1 MSNFDQRTMRD
12 AWECWRQ
19 SEHLRGVLTTY
30 GGREQQ
36 QAMALPRI
44 RWEPTRDSYSIA
56 GRGEMSIQPRA
67 EGDTNKRSYVKTK
80 HVRTAGAVLIIYAPD
95 EKQIEELI
103 SLAILAL
110 EETFGAKK
118 NCQVIGGD
126 WILARD
132 VATNADAYA
141 LSITVE
147 IPVLRVLPAV
157 IAETV
162 NLPTPVPLYDD
173 P

>member
-12 AWECWRQ
+12 AWECWRASQ
-19 SEHLRGVLTTY
+19 HLQGVLTTY

-44 RWEPTRDSYSIA
+44 RWEPTRDSFSIA
-56 GRGEMSIQPRA
+56 ARGEMSVQPRA
-67 EGDTNKRSYVKTK
+67 VGDTNKQSYVKAK
-80 HVRTAGAVLIIYAPD
+80 HVRSAGAVLLMYAVD
-95 EKQIEELI
+95 EKGIEELL
-103 SLAILAL
+103 SRATLAI

-118 NCQVIGGD
+118 NCQINGGD

-147 IPVLRVLPAV
+147 LPIVRVLPAV
-157 IAETV
+157 VAETV
-162 NLPTPVPLYDD
+162 NITTTVLEQ
-173 P
+173 